1 MPEKSAGWIALAGTI
16 GAIAGAVVSGLFN
29 YLSHRGDLDAKM
41 IELSVGI
48 LRATPTPETT
58 PLRQWAIDVIDKR
71 ARFEFDEA
79 QRAALLKQELPFK
92 GAAQSTVTIGQD
104 EQLTAFLKGIGEQL
118 KEAARKQPVSEE
130 QMKKM
135 MELLQKQSQQQS
147 K

>member
-48 LRATPTPETT
+48 LRATPTPETK
-58 PLRQWAIDVIDKR
+58 PL
-71 ARFEFDEA
+71 
-79 QRAALLKQELPFK
+79 RAALLKQELPFK
-92 GAAQSTVTIGQD
+92 GAVQSTVTIGQD

-118 KEAARKQPVSEE
+118 KEASRKQPISEE

>member
-1 MPEKSAGWIALAGTI
+1 MPEKSAGWLALAGTI
-16 GAIAGAVVSGLFN
+16 GAIAGAVVSGVFN

-48 LRATPTPETT
+48 LRSAPSPETT
-58 PLRQWAIDVIDKR
+58 PLREWAIDVIDKR

-92 GAAQSTVTIGQD
+92 GVVQSTITFGRSQD
-104 EQLTAFLKGIGEQL
+104 ELSEALKAISEQI
-118 KEAARKQPVSEE
+118 KETERKQPANEE

-135 MELLQKQSQQQS
+135 MELLQKQN

>member
-1 MPEKSAGWIALAGTI
+1 MPEKSAGWLALAGTI
-16 GAIAGAVVSGLFN
+16 GAIAGAVVSGVFN

-48 LRATPTPETT
+48 LRSTPTPETT
-58 PLRQWAIDVIDKR
+58 PLREWAIDVIDKR

-92 GAAQSTVTIGQD
+92 GAQSTVTLGLSR
-104 EQLTAFLKGIGEQL
+104 EE
-118 KEAARKQPVSEE
+118 VSELLKAIAEDTKATE
-130 QMKKM
+130 QQSKKL
-135 MELLQKQSQQQS
+135 MELLQKQQS

>member
-1 MPEKSAGWIALAGTI
+1 MPDKSAGWLALAGTI
-16 GAIAGAVVSGLFN
+16 GAIVGAAVSGVFN

-48 LRATPTPETT
+48 LRSAPTPETT
-58 PLRQWAIDVIDKR
+58 PLREWAIDVIDKR

-92 GAAQSTVTIGQD
+92 GVAQSTVTLGLSQEEI
-104 EQLTAFLKGIGEQL
+104 LKTLSKQIKDAAEAQRGAI
-118 KEAARKQPVSEE
+118 KEEE
-130 QMKKM
+130 LRAL
-135 MELLQKQSQQQS
+135 MESLQKQR

>member
-1 MPEKSAGWIALAGTI
+1 MHKHRSKWRRGMPEKSAGWLALAGTI
-16 GAIAGAVVSGLFN
+16 GAIVGAAVSGVFN

-48 LRATPTPETT
+48 LRAAPTPETT
-58 PLRQWAIDVIDKR
+58 PLREWAIDVTDKR

-92 GAAQSTVTIGQD
+92 GVAQSTITIGQD
-104 EQLTAFLKGIGEQL
+104 EQLSAALKAISEQI
-118 KEAARKQPVSEE
+118 KEAARREPVSEQ

-135 MELLQKQSQQQS
+135 M
-147 K
+147 

>member
-1 MPEKSAGWIALAGTI
+1 MHKHRSKWRRGMPEKSAGWLALAGTI
-16 GAIAGAVVSGLFN
+16 GAIAGAVVSGVFN
-29 YLSHRGDLDAKM
+29 YLNHRGDLDAKM

-48 LRATPTPETT
+48 LRSTPTPETT
-58 PLRQWAIDVIDKR
+58 PLREWAIDVIDKR

-92 GAAQSTVTIGQD
+92 GQD
-104 EQLTAFLKGIGEQL
+104 EQLSAVLKAIGEQI
-118 KEAARKQPVSEE
+118 KEAARREPVSEQ

-135 MELLQKQSQQQS
+135 MELLEKQS

>member
-1 MPEKSAGWIALAGTI
+1 MPENSAGWLALAGTI
-16 GAIAGAVVSGLFN
+16 GAIAGAAISGVFN
-29 YLSHRGDLDAKM
+29 YLNHRGDLDAKM

-48 LRATPTPETT
+48 LRSAPTPETT
-58 PLRQWAIDVIDKR
+58 PLREWAIDVIDKR

-92 GAAQSTVTIGQD
+92 GVAQSTITIGQD
-104 EQLTAFLKGIGEQL
+104 EQLSAALKAISEQI
-118 KEAARKQPVSEE
+118 KEAARREPVSEQ

-135 MELLQKQSQQQS
+135 MELLQKQN

>member
-1 MPEKSAGWIALAGTI
+1 MPEKSAGWLALAGTI
-16 GAIAGAVVSGLFN
+16 GAIAGAVVSGVFN

-48 LRATPTPETT
+48 LRSTPTPETT
-58 PLRQWAIDVIDKR
+58 PLREWAIDVIDER

-92 GAAQSTVTIGQD
+92 GAQSTVTLGLSR
-104 EQLTAFLKGIGEQL
+104 EE
-118 KEAARKQPVSEE
+118 VSELLKAIAEDTKATE
-130 QMKKM
+130 QQSKKL
-135 MELLQKQSQQQS
+135 MELLQKQQS

>member
-16 GAIAGAVVSGLFN
+16 GAIAGAVVSGVFN
-29 YLSHRGDLDAKM
+29 YLTHRGDLDAKM

-48 LRATPTPETT
+48 LRAAPTPETT
-58 PLRQWAIDVIDKR
+58 PLREWAIDVIDKR

-92 GAAQSTVTIGQD
+92 GVAQSTITIGQD
-104 EQLTAFLKGIGEQL
+104 EQLSAALKAISEQI
-118 KEAARKQPVSEE
+118 KEARREPVSEQ
-130 QMKKM
+130 QMKRM
-135 MELLQKQSQQQS
+135 MELLQKQS